1 MRLTVR
7 RINIIKRAGRFRP
20 ARKGAYLNDYEA
32 RKQARIDRYHEKAD
46 KARAESADYSR
57 QADDMA
63 SAIPF
68 GQPVHGA
75 ADRRYRDKIGKK
87 MDKAITADQKAAY
100 YDRKAEAAEKNTAI
114 SSDDPEAVAKLT
126 AKLENLKA
134 DHERMK
140 QINAYY
146 RKHGTCK
153 GCPDL
158 SDEMAA
164 KMDDRIA
171 PWDKS
176 PYPAWALQNSN
187 QEIHRIEKRIQ
198 ELTDKQE
205 VGYTGWKFDGGEVV
219 ADADMN
225 RLQIFFESI
234 PPEEV
239 RQELKGRGF
248 RWARSVGAWQ
258 RQLTKNAIWSA
269 SRIAATRPIDG
280 TDPTDIQPKRPAKS
294 GPEH

>member
-1 MRLTVR
+1 M
-7 RINIIKRAGRFRP
+7 
-20 ARKGAYLNDYEA
+20 NDYEA

-46 KARAESADYSR
+46 KARAESASYSR

-75 ADRRYRDKIGKK
+75 ADRRYRDKIGQK
-87 MDKAITADQKAAY
+87 MDKAIAADEKAAY
-100 YDRKAEAAEKNTAI
+100 YDRKAEAAEKNRAI

-134 DHERMK
+134 DHDRMK

-146 RKHGTCK
+146 RKNHTCK

-164 KMDDRIA
+164 KLDERIA
-171 PWDKS
+171 PWETL

-205 VGYTGWKFDGGEVV
+205 IGYTGWKFDGGEVV

-225 RLQIFFESI
+225 RLQIFFDSI

-248 RWARSVGAWQ
+248 HWARSIGAWQ
-258 RQLTKNAIWSA
+258 RQLTKNAVYSA
-269 SRIAATRPIDG
+269 SRIAALRPNDG
-280 TDPTDIQPKRPAKS
+280 TDPTTIQPKRPAKS

>member
-1 MRLTVR
+1 
-7 RINIIKRAGRFRP
+7 
-20 ARKGAYLNDYEA
+20 
-32 RKQARIDRYHEKAD
+32 
-46 KARAESADYSR
+46 
-57 QADDMA
+57 MA

-75 ADRRYRDKIGKK
+75 ADRRFRDKIGKK
-87 MDKAITADQKAAY
+87 MDKAVAADEKAAY
-100 YDRKAEAAEKNTAI
+100 YARKAEAAEKNHAI

-134 DHERMK
+134 DHEKMK

-146 RKHGTCK
+146 RKNHTCK

-164 KMDDRIA
+164 KLDDRIA
-171 PWDKS
+171 PWETL

-187 QEIHRIEKRIQ
+187 QEIHRIEKRIK
-198 ELTDKQE
+198 ELTEARE
-205 VGYTGWKFDGGEVV
+205 VGYTGWTFDGGEVV
-219 ADADMN
+219 VNADMN

-234 PPEEV
+234 PSEEV
-239 RQELKGRGF
+239 RQELKSRGF
-248 RWARSVGAWQ
+248 HWARSVGAWQ

-269 SRIAATRPIDG
+269 SRIAAIRPIDG
-280 TDPTDIQPKRPAKS
+280 TDPTTIQPKRPAKS

>member
-1 MRLTVR
+1 M
-7 RINIIKRAGRFRP
+7 
-20 ARKGAYLNDYEA
+20 NDYEA

-46 KARAESADYSR
+46 KAHAESTDYSR

-75 ADRRYRDKIGKK
+75 ADRRYRDIIGQKTG
-87 MDKAITADQKAAY
+87 KAIATDEKAAY
-100 YDRKAEAAEKNTAI
+100 YERKAEAAEHNTAI

-126 AKLENLKA
+126 AKLENRKS

-140 QINAYY
+140 RINAYH

-164 KMDDRIA
+164 KLDERIA
-171 PWDKS
+171 PWEMS
-176 PYPAWALQNSN
+176 PFPSWALQNSN
-187 QEIHRIEKRIQ
+187 QEIHCIEKRIQ

-205 VGYTGWKFDGGEVV
+205 VGYIGWKFYGGDVV
-219 ADADMN
+219 VDADAN
-225 RLQIFFESI
+225 RLQIFFADKPS
-234 PPEEV
+234 EEL

-248 RWARSVGAWQ
+248 HWARSVGAWQ
-258 RQLTKNAIWSA
+258 RQLTKNAVWSA
-269 SRIAATRPIDG
+269 SRIASIRPIDG
-280 TDPTDIQPKRPAKS
+280 TDPTAIQPKRPAKS
-294 GPEH
+294 GPER